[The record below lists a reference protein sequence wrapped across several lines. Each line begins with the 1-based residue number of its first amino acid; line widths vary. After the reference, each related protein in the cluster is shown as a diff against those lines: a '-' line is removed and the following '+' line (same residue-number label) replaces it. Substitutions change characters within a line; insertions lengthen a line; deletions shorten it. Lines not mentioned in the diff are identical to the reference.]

1 MNKFSVWMGSLAW
14 CLCSCSQPS
23 KYDVAQAVFPQVVDF
38 TCETTDTPLSALF
51 SSYRLV
57 QLETNDSCLVGGE
70 RTKIVK
76 REGVYYVRSVDRM
89 MKGDNIC
96 LFDSDGRFLRK
107 FERLGQGPEEYPSM
121 TDFDVVNRGG
131 GAEIWVSTY
140 GGIKL
145 YDAQTFA
152 YKHTVPVPDVYVNH
166 FKYVSDSAIV
176 LVDNGDMPYRVC
188 DINGRMRRPSLP
200 KDMANSLN
208 YVNQFTE
215 YQGRALYTY
224 GSTQEA
230 LVYDPQLD
238 SLYLQSVVPAR
249 DDLATATLA
258 RKYYDEYGGWDG
270 LDKMHSEYGQLFTRV
285 SGNQAIIMMYRPVN
299 GGETTLTFID
309 GEKYKTVGVSEEGP
323 SLKNDITD
331 GEYLTFLFTLEACDS
346 DDGFLFYIGDER
358 YWDNKEIMEEEN
370 PLLLDVAGLSL

>member
-1 MNKFSVWMGSLAW
+1 MGSIAL

-23 KYDVAQAVFPQVVDF
+23 KHDVAQAIFPQVTDF
-38 TCETTDTPLSALF
+38 TCETEDTPLSSLF

-76 REGVYYVRSVDRM
+76 REGVYYVNSQNYM
-89 MKGDNIC
+89 GEGDDIC
-96 LFDSDGRFLRK
+96 LFDAEGRFLRK
-107 FERLGQGPEEYPSM
+107 FNRCGQGPEEYIKVSN
-121 TDFDVVNRGG
+121 FDVVNRGA

-176 LVDNGDMPYRVC
+176 LVNNGEVAYRVC

-270 LDKMHSEYGQLFTRV
+270 LDKMDSEYGQLFTRV

-309 GEKYKTVGVSEEGP
+309 SEKYKTVSVSENGP

-358 YWDNKEIMEEEN
+358 YLDNKEIMEEEN

>member
-14 CLCSCSQPS
+14 CLCSCSQSP
-23 KYDVAQAVFPQVVDF
+23 KTDVAQAVFPQVVDF
-38 TCETTDTPLSALF
+38 ACETTDTPLSTLF

-107 FERLGQGPEEYPSM
+107 FERIGQGPEEYSSM
-121 TDFDVVNRGG
+121 TDFDVVNRGDG
-131 GAEIWVSTY
+131 SEIWVSTY

-176 LVDNGDMPYRVC
+176 VVDNGDTPYRVC
-188 DINGRMRRPSLP
+188 DINGQMRRPSLP

-224 GSTQEA
+224 GSTQEV
-230 LVYDPQLD
+230 LVYDTQLD

>member
-23 KYDVAQAVFPQVVDF
+23 KYDAAQAVFPQVVDF
-38 TCETTDTPLSALF
+38 ACETVDTPLSTLF

-96 LFDSDGRFLRK
+96 LFDLDGRFLRK
-107 FERLGQGPEEYPSM
+107 FECLGQGPEEYPSM
-121 TDFDVVNRGG
+121 TNFDVVNRGD

-176 LVDNGDMPYRVC
+176 LVDNGDTPYRVC

-258 RKYYDEYGGWDG
+258 RKYYNEYGGWDG
-270 LDKMHSEYGQLFTRV
+270 LDKVRSEYGQLFTRV

-309 GEKYKTVGVSEEGP
+309 GKKYKTVGVSEDGP

-358 YWDNKEIMEEEN
+358 YLDNKEIMEEEN

>member
-1 MNKFSVWMGSLAW
+1 MNKFSVWMGSIAL

-23 KYDVAQAVFPQVVDF
+23 KHDVAQAVFPQVVDF
-38 TCETTDTPLSALF
+38 TCETTDTPLSTLF

-76 REGVYYVRSVDRM
+76 REGVYYVNSQNYM
-89 MKGDNIC
+89 GEGDDIC
-96 LFDSDGRFLRK
+96 LFDAEGRFLRK
-107 FERLGQGPEEYPSM
+107 FNRCGQGPEEYIKVSN
-121 TDFDVVNRGG
+121 FDVVNRGA

-176 LVDNGDMPYRVC
+176 LVNNGEVAYRVC
-188 DINGRMRRPSLP
+188 DINGRMCRPSLP

-249 DDLATATLA
+249 DDLATATIA

-270 LDKMHSEYGQLFTRV
+270 LDKMCSEYGKLFTRV

-309 GEKYKTVGVSEEGP
+309 GEKYKTVGVSEKGP

-358 YWDNKEIMEEEN
+358 YLDNKETMEEEN

>member
-1 MNKFSVWMGSLAW
+1 M

-23 KYDVAQAVFPQVVDF
+23 KHDVAQAVFPQVVDF
-38 TCETTDTPLSALF
+38 TCETTDTPLSTLF

-76 REGVYYVRSVDRM
+76 REGVYYVNSQNYM
-89 MKGDNIC
+89 GEGDDIC
-96 LFDSDGRFLRK
+96 LFDAEGRFLRK
-107 FERLGQGPEEYPSM
+107 FNRCGQGPEEYIKVSN
-121 TDFDVVNRGG
+121 FDVVNRGD

-270 LDKMHSEYGQLFTRV
+270 LDKMCSEYGQLFTRV

-358 YWDNKEIMEEEN
+358 YLDNKEIMEEEN